1 MVWLLGDALEGEAMC
16 VLFFSTGGLFR
27 PMLVASDCKH
37 GHGIKLEE
45 KKWME
50 GGLCQLWGPLF
61 IRRADVFPEAT
72 SLSRLMFLSGASSL
86 GHLSA
91 SASSKEDHG
100 SEG

>member
-1 MVWLLGDALEGEAMC
+1 MC
-16 VLFFSTGGLFR
+16 VFFFSTGGLLR
-27 PMLVASDCKH
+27 PMLVAPDCKH
-37 GHGIKLEE
+37 RDGIKVEE

-72 SLSRLMFLSGASSL
+72 SLSRLMFLSGSSSL

-91 SASSKEDHG
+91 SASSKEGCG